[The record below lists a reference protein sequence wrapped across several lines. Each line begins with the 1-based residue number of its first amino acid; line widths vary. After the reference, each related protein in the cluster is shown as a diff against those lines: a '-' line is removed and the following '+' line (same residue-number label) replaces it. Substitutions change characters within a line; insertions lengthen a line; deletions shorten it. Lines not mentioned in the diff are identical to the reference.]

1 MSKLFLP
8 HYYIESFHTLN
19 VDHLIKHNIK
29 VLLCDID
36 NTLVAHDEVSPSAQ
50 VVSFINKV
58 KEAGIEVILISNNV
72 EERVR
77 NFAKDLDVKTYAFAR
92 KPLKITYR
100 KIMKE
105 TGYKAEDI
113 AVLGDQ
119 LLTDVLGGNRMRYFT
134 ILTSPVA
141 KRDLPCTKLNRKVEN
156 FIYYMLEK
164 RKKLKRGVYDENM

>member
-1 MSKLFLP
+1 MP
-8 HYYIESFHTLN
+8 HYYIESFQTLN
-19 VDHLIKHNIK
+19 VERLIERNIK

-36 NTLVAHDEVSPSAQ
+36 NTLVAHDEAYPGTNVIA
-50 VVSFINKV
+50 FIHKV
-58 KEAGIEVILISNNV
+58 KEAGIEVIFISNNV
-72 EERVR
+72 EERVS
-77 NFAKDLDVKTYAFAR
+77 NFAKDLDVKAYAFAR
-92 KPLKITYR
+92 KPLKMTYK

-105 TGYKAEDI
+105 TGYRRDEI

-156 FIYYMLEK
+156 MIYFILEK
-164 RKKLKRGVYDENM
+164 QKRLKRGIYDENM

>member
-1 MSKLFLP
+1 MP
-8 HYYIESFHTLN
+8 HYYIENFQTLN
-19 VDHLIKHNIK
+19 VERLIERNIK

-36 NTLVAHDEVSPSAQ
+36 NTLVAHDEAYPGTNVIA
-50 VVSFINKV
+50 FIHKV
-58 KEAGIEVILISNNV
+58 KEVGIEVIFISNNV
-72 EERVR
+72 EERVH
-77 NFAKDLDVKTYAFAR
+77 NFAKDLDVKAYAFAR
-92 KPLKITYR
+92 KPLKMTYK

-105 TGYKAEDI
+105 TGYRRDEI

-156 FIYYMLEK
+156 MIYFILEK
-164 RKKLKRGVYDENM
+164 QKRLKRGIYDENM